1 LPSAWGSALGK
12 EVVCRVPVVWH
23 SAKHRALGIY
33 AVSGSGMWDVE
44 LTTKPELEVAS
55 KPDIASIAAPTEQ
68 EQ

>member
-1 LPSAWGSALGK
+1 
-12 EVVCRVPVVWH
+12 
-23 SAKHRALGIY
+23 
-33 AVSGSGMWDVE
+33 MWDVE